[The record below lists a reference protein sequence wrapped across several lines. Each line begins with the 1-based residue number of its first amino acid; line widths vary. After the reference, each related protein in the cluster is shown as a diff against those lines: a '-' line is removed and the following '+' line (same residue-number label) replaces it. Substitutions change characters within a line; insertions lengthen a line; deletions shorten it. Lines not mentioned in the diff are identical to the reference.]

1 MLFRIFLLFFVV
13 KSLLFAETRLFECN
27 KIFEERKNELILE
40 LERLN
45 DKEASLQALTEET
58 NKLLKMKKA
67 KLDKQEAE
75 INQKLDMISEKENRI
90 EEMLNENKKLLSE
103 IEKLK
108 MTKVSETYSKMKPKA
123 AAAILENLEPKEAVK
138 ILLNIKAKILSKIFS
153 KMDPVKAS
161 RLTKV
166 LTDIQDLK
174 KKDMNERKK

>member
-108 MTKVSETYSKMKPKA
+108 MTKDHDKIEELFSFYENI
-123 AAAILENLEPKEAVK
+123 AINPF
-138 ILLNIKAKILSKIFS
+138 IFTFFIS
-153 KMDPVKAS
+153 
-161 RLTKV
+161 
-166 LTDIQDLK
+166 I
-174 KKDMNERKK
+174 